1 MQHVTEHG
9 LTLTLT
15 AEQEHVARVT
25 TGLHAVL
32 CGAGTAKTTTTAAR
46 THTLI
51 RNGADP
57 ARILATT
64 YGKKAAEELKARV
77 RALPDA
83 RAVQVGT
90 IHHFGNAIISAARN
104 LGLSSLA
111 SPHGDNAERHLF
123 ILAKRDLST
132 DGALRR
138 EIGRINE
145 EDFFTYLEI
154 MKGNLM
160 YADLNAADLN
170 GAHLKHATQA
180 SARNPVYLAL
190 YQAFERIRREQNLL
204 TFNDM
209 ISGAWELMLR
219 HPSLLERVQARYDH
233 VLVDE
238 YQDVNLAMKLMIDLI
253 AGRAV
258 SYMAIGDDDQTIYS
272 WRGSSPRFLRD
283 FAALPAVQT
292 HHLSLNFRSTGNVT
306 ALGSAVIAQN
316 HARLP
321 KHLTLTQGLGG
332 ATHLHV
338 TDSQS
343 ETFLRE
349 VRAALTRHEPRD
361 IAVIIRRYGQT
372 ASLEHVLLHAG
383 IPYRVIGSVPFFER
397 PEVRAVIAHLRVAAF
412 DARRLDG
419 HQASASEL
427 KDAAGAFISAYAR
440 PTRFLSRAQADALIQ
455 DVQRT
460 PTLTFSRAL
469 THLPLT
475 GANSTLV
482 ARFADDLARIGRQFS
497 SDIHP
502 ARQVISDLVHGNGY
516 LDALRQDAPLE
527 ELGAEKVESI
537 TALMEL
543 AGNRPVSTFLD
554 SLDVLTQ
561 KHVKERLSD
570 QDNVL
575 TFITAYRAKGLEW
588 PCVFIPDADTDTYH
602 ARVREDASGGH
613 KDAEEE
619 RRVFYVAITRAKQEL
634 HLMFEPRDTRNGPT
648 QLTSFL
654 TDAGAQDLI
663 RDVERLKQIL
673 LTPASTW
680 TAEQA
685 YHAALTTH
693 RRHFSW
699 WVQERW
705 TGNGA
710 AVSAALHAL
719 RAALDAGGVT
729 HDLTDDV
736 LEPWT
741 LFGDLP
747 GETPA
752 GLDDLLVLLRAAPV
766 SVPLRTGA
774 FVRHPQMGEGQVTDV
789 VSGARGDVVT
799 VNFSGQTKR
808 YLAQHAGLTVVSRT
822 LN

>member
-15 AEQEHVARVT
+15 DEQAHVARLT
-25 TGLHAVL
+25 SGRHAVL

-46 THTLI
+46 THALI
-51 RNGADP
+51 RGGADA

-64 YGKKAAEELKARV
+64 YGKKAAEELKSRV
-77 RALPDA
+77 HALPEA
-83 RAVQVGT
+83 RPVQVGT
-90 IHHFGNAIISAARN
+90 IHHFGNAIISAART
-104 LGLSSLA
+104 LGLSALA
-111 SPHGDNAERHLF
+111 SPHGGDAERHLF
-123 ILAKRDLST
+123 ILAKRDLNS
-132 DGALRR
+132 DSHLRR
-138 EIGRINE
+138 EISRVNE

-160 YADLNAADLN
+160 YADLDAPDLN
-170 GAHLKHATQA
+170 GAHRRHATQA

-219 HPSLLERVQARYDH
+219 HPSLLERVQSRYDH

-238 YQDVNLAMKLMIDLI
+238 YQDVNLAMKLMLDLI
-253 AGRAV
+253 AGRAT

-283 FAALPAVQT
+283 FAAQPDVET
-292 HHLSLNFRSTGNVT
+292 HRLSLNFRSTGNVT

-316 HARLP
+316 RARLP

-343 ETFLRE
+343 DTFLRE
-349 VRAALTRHEPRD
+349 VRAALTRHDARD

-383 IPYRVIGSVPFFER
+383 IPYRVVGSVPFFER

-419 HQASASEL
+419 HQASATEL
-427 KDAAGAFISAYAR
+427 KDAAAAFISAYSR

-460 PTLTFSRAL
+460 PSLTFARAL

-475 GANSTLV
+475 GANSSLV
-482 ARFADDLARIGRQFS
+482 ARFADDLTRIGRQFS
-497 SDIHP
+497 SDAHP
-502 ARQVISDLVHGNGY
+502 ARQVIRDLVQGNGY

-554 SLDVLTQ
+554 SLDVLSQ
-561 KHVKERLSD
+561 KRVKEKLSD
-570 QDNVL
+570 QNNVL

-634 HLMFEPRDTRNGPT
+634 HLMFEPRDTKTGPT
-648 QLTSFL
+648 KLTSFL

-663 RDVERLKQIL
+663 RDVERFKQIL
-673 LTPASTW
+673 LTPVSTW

-685 YHAALTTH
+685 YHVALTTH
-693 RRHFSW
+693 ARHFGW

-705 TGNGA
+705 TGDGA
-710 AVSAALHAL
+710 AVSGALHAL
-719 RAALDAGGVT
+719 RDALDTQGLP
-729 HDLTDDV
+729 HQLTEDV
-736 LEPWT
+736 LDPWT

-747 GETPA
+747 GEVP
-752 GLDDLLVLLRAAPV
+752 GDLDRLAAHLRAAPAPA
-766 SVPLRTGA
+766 PLQAGVKVT
-774 FVRHPQMGEGQVTDV
+774 HPQMGSGQVTEV
-789 VSGARGDVVT
+789 TSSARGDVVT
-799 VNFSGQTKR
+799 VDFGGQVKR
-808 YLAQHAGLTVVSRT
+808 YLAQHAALTVVGRT